1 MKLIPAVIAACLY
14 GSLGSALAV
23 QTFDLVLSGEA
34 HNVPSGGAAAGLL
47 YGAAQ
52 VKLADGGD
60 GNYVGG
66 NLISIDLWAN
76 FSGVIPGMFGSAFH
90 FSTTGNALNAFGVIP
105 SATIAGGQLTDVR
118 AAWNDFSTSVLMS
131 PEFHVQVID
140 WSGGFRD
147 TDPHPYVAAN
157 GVLAAIPEPETYALM
172 WGGLAVLGFVAR
184 RKNQAVVR
192 AGTS

>member
-90 FSTTGNALNAFGVIP
+90 FSTTGTRSMPLVSSPAQRSQEVNL
-105 SATIAGGQLTDVR
+105 Q
-118 AAWNDFSTSVLMS
+118 TSERLGTTS
-131 PEFHVQVID
+131 RQVC
-140 WSGGFRD
+140 
-147 TDPHPYVAAN
+147 
-157 GVLAAIPEPETYALM
+157 
-172 WGGLAVLGFVAR
+172 
-184 RKNQAVVR
+184 
-192 AGTS
+192 